1 MARPARE
8 KRVTTRS
15 LASALRDGFIPPPQ
29 CGRLTFVSPTAL
41 AFKPFNGA
49 TIQIQALLYAIPF
62 GGIAGLNNTGV
73 FVNGVPGQNLA
84 ASTLYYIYAFI
95 NNGTVTA
102 DFSTTGHTTSGA
114 PGNAGVEIKS
124 GGDDS
129 RTLIGLCFANA
140 SGQFDFSASKLNV
153 ISWFN
158 RRSIGGANTF
168 TTARAVTATSFVEV
182 NPEIRIEFVT
192 WSDEAVSASAAGEV
206 SNNVTNDSMFTSL
219 TFDGTQQVA
228 GLQSLAT
235 SDTAGDDRPIGISAV
250 VSGLAEGHHFATLC
264 GKVDAGTAAWSGGA
278 IAGGGITAISIG
290 VRG

>member
-1 MARPARE
+1 
-8 KRVTTRS
+8 VTTRS
-15 LASALRDGFIPPPQ
+15 LASALRDGLIPPPQ

-49 TIQIQALLYAIPF
+49 AIQIQAALYAIPS

-73 FVNGVPGQNLA
+73 FVNGVAGQNLA
-84 ASTLYYIYAFI
+84 VSTLYYVYAFI

-102 DFSTTGHTTSGA
+102 DFSTTGHTTSA
-114 PGNAGVEIKS
+114 TPGNAGVEIKS
-124 GGDDS
+124 GDDS
-129 RTLIGLCFANA
+129 RTLIGLCFANG
-140 SGQFDFSASKLNV
+140 SGQFDFSATKLNV
-153 ISWFN
+153 IGWFN
-158 RRSIGGANTF
+158 RRSIGGVNTF
-168 TTARAVTATSFVEV
+168 TTARAVTATSFVEI

-250 VSGLAEGHHFATLC
+250 VSGLAEGHHFAALC
-264 GKVDAGTAAWSGGA
+264 GKVDAGTAAWSGGT
-278 IAGGGITAISIG
+278 IASGGITAISIG